1 MPRCILSYVNL
12 MNYIHGKNRQVF
24 LLHFPYLFVSLV
36 QFFTKTQKGIIMG
49 EFFKNILKMG
59 EESGIL
65 EGLKEKLGGGVL
77 DAVKEKLNL
86 ENMDLGSLAQSVL
99 SIIGLAGNSVATEEE
114 AEVVEEETV
123 VEEE

>member
-1 MPRCILSYVNL
+1 
-12 MNYIHGKNRQVF
+12 
-24 LLHFPYLFVSLV
+24 LHFPYLFVSLV

-86 ENMDLGSLAQSVL
+86 ENLDLGSLAKSVL
-99 SIIGLAGNSVATEEE
+99 SVIGLAGNSVATEGE
-114 AEVVEEETV
+114 AEVVEDETV

>member
-1 MPRCILSYVNL
+1 MAKIGRFSFCIFLIYLYLWCS
-12 MNYIHGKNRQVF
+12 F
-24 LLHFPYLFVSLV
+24 LLKHRKVL
-36 QFFTKTQKGIIMG
+36 
-49 EFFKNILKMG
+49 
-59 EESGIL
+59 SGIL

>member
-1 MPRCILSYVNL
+1 MAKIGRFSFCI
-12 MNYIHGKNRQVF
+12 F
-24 LLHFPYLFVSLV
+24 LIYLYLCV

-99 SIIGLAGNSVATEEE
+99 SIIGLAGNSVATEGE

>member
-1 MPRCILSYVNL
+1 MKN
-12 MNYIHGKNRQVF
+12 GKNRQVF

-86 ENMDLGSLAQSVL
+86 ENMDLGSLAKSVL
-99 SIIGLAGNSVATEEE
+99 SVIGLAGNAVTVEETDEVEEVTEEE
-114 AEVVEEETV
+114 E
-123 VEEE
+123 

>member
-1 MPRCILSYVNL
+1 
-12 MNYIHGKNRQVF
+12 
-24 LLHFPYLFVSLV
+24 
-36 QFFTKTQKGIIMG
+36 MG

-65 EGLKEKLGGGVL
+65 EGLKEKLGGVL

-99 SIIGLAGNSVATEEE
+99 SIIGLAGNSVATEGE

>member
-1 MPRCILSYVNL
+1 
-12 MNYIHGKNRQVF
+12 
-24 LLHFPYLFVSLV
+24 
-36 QFFTKTQKGIIMG
+36 MG

-65 EGLKEKLGGGVL
+65 EGLKEKLGGVL

-99 SIIGLAGNSVATEEE
+99 SIIGLAGNSVATEGE

-123 VEEE
+123 EEEE